1 MNMTDPEARPRS
13 NRDLA
18 DRFAEVGRELDTAPD
33 LRSLF
38 VMIANQGLVLVKGA
52 EHAGITVLRR
62 GAFDTPTATSD
73 IPPRVDAIQYEL
85 GTGPCVDAAL
95 DHTMYLTGDLEI
107 DTRWPEFG
115 KRAVAD
121 TGVHSMLA
129 IRLFS
134 EEAELIGALNLYS
147 LSRDAFADEAL
158 PICILLATH
167 ASLALT
173 SAGQRERIINL
184 EQAVKSNREVG
195 VAVGVLMSR
204 HTLTQQQAFDLL
216 RMASQHSHRKV
227 RDVAADVVETGD
239 LTFP

>member
-1 MNMTDPEARPRS
+1 MTDSQTTAWLTRGI
-13 NRDLA
+13 A
-18 DRFAEVGRELDTAPD
+18 DQFVEVGRGLAGAPD

-38 VMIANQGLVLVKGA
+38 LMIANQSLVLVPGA

-62 GAFDTPTATSD
+62 GVFDTPTATSD
-73 IPPRVDAIQYEL
+73 LPPKVDAIQYEL

-95 DHTMYLTGDLEI
+95 DDTIYLTGDLEV

-115 KRAVAD
+115 KRAVVD
-121 TGVHSMLA
+121 TGVRSMLA

-134 EEAELIGALNLYS
+134 EEADLIAALNLYS
-147 LSRDAFADEAL
+147 ASRHAFAEQAL
-158 PICILLATH
+158 PICIMLATH

-173 SAGQRERIINL
+173 SAGQRERIVNL
-184 EQAVKSNREVG
+184 EQAIKSNREVG

-204 HTLTQQQAFDLL
+204 HTVTQQQAFDLL
-216 RMASQHSHRKV
+216 RMSSQRAHRKL

-239 LTFP
+239 LAFP

>member
-1 MNMTDPEARPRS
+1 MTDSQTTAWLTRGI
-13 NRDLA
+13 A
-18 DRFAEVGRELDTAPD
+18 DQFVEVGRGLAGAPD

-38 VMIANQGLVLVKGA
+38 LMIANQSLVLVPGA

-62 GAFDTPTATSD
+62 GVFDTPTATSD
-73 IPPRVDAIQYEL
+73 LPPKVDAIQYEL

-95 DHTMYLTGDLEI
+95 DDTIYLTGDLEV

-115 KRAVAD
+115 KRAVVD
-121 TGVHSMLA
+121 TGVRSMLA

-134 EEAELIGALNLYS
+134 EEADLIAALNLYS
-147 LSRDAFADEAL
+147 ASRDAFAEQAL
-158 PICILLATH
+158 PICIMLATH

-173 SAGQRERIINL
+173 SAGQRERIVNL
-184 EQAVKSNREVG
+184 EQAIKSNREVG

-204 HTLTQQQAFDLL
+204 HTVTQQQAFDLL
-216 RMASQHSHRKV
+216 RMSSQRTHRKL

-239 LTFP
+239 LAFP